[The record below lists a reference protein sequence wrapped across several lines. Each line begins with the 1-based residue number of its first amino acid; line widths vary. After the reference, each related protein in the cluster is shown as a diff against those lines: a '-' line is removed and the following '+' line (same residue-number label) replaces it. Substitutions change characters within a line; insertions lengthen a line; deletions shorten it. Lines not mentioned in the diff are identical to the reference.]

1 MHTYLFICLQ
11 LALKEINFVFIW
23 DDKNMF
29 IDMLGYVTF
38 HLNVYLKWF
47 VKVDA
52 IKF

>member
-38 HLNVYLKWF
+38 HLNEYLK
-47 VKVDA
+47 
-52 IKF
+52 